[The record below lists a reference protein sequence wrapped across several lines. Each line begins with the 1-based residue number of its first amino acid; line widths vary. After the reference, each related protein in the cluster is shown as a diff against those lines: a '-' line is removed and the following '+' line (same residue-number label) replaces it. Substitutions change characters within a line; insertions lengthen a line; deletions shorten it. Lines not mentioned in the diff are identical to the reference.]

1 MALFIPTEKISEIQR
16 ALNISDVV
24 SGYVPLKQTG
34 NNLIGLCPFH
44 HEKTPSFTVNVEKQ
58 IYKCFGCGEGG
69 TIFNFLM
76 KQESLT
82 FPEAVKVL
90 AEKANIR
97 INDFNTRKE
106 HQGTGALYEA
116 NEQAVSFFSEMLLK
130 TKEGKRTKDYLSNRL
145 INDDSIKKFRLGYS
159 PNRWDSIVNK
169 AKDWNI
175 STQTLTNAGLILKK
189 QTGRSYD
196 RFRNRLM
203 FPIFDFQN
211 RPVGFGARVLDNSLP
226 KYLNSPETPVFNKSK
241 ALYGI
246 NLAKNAII
254 KKRKILLM
262 EGYTDVIMAH
272 QCGIDW
278 SIAILGTALT
288 REHVRLLRRYC
299 DEAILVFD
307 ADTAGQKSS
316 ERNLDI
322 FIEEDFDVRVVL
334 LPENHDPYDFLVK
347 KGAEKFL
354 EQVEKAYDF
363 FSFKIKLSESKW
375 DMSSVSGK
383 ASAIDDILSTATK
396 IPNILKRELTIKRI
410 AEEMSVEENDLRK
423 HLKKDRPG
431 KNQLYNKKTDTINKP
446 KSNADQTIEMTIL
459 SIMINRNDLIK
470 KVRSDIGLGN
480 FSNENLRNIAAR
492 IFEIDSQGKNVELN
506 DVFPLLNTVEISG
519 GLIDTILKQNTSE
532 GCATDE
538 ETQNSEN
545 TLIKCIQFI
554 KKRIAKEEAKQTKKR
569 MLVLNKPIDSSQE
582 ADKLLTKFHKKNM
595 DFHSLGNSG

>member
-24 SGYVPLKQTG
+24 SGYVPLKQAG

-76 KQESLT
+76 KQEGLT
-82 FPEAVKVL
+82 FPEAVKTL

-116 NEQAVSFFSEMLLK
+116 NEQAASFFSEMLLK

-145 INDDSIKKFRLGYS
+145 INDDSIRKFRLGYS

-175 STQTLTNAGLILKK
+175 NTQSLTNAGLILKK
-189 QTGRSYD
+189 QTGRFYD

-383 ASAIDDILSTATK
+383 ASAIDDILSTAIK

-423 HLKKDRPG
+423 HLKKDRLG
-431 KNQLYNKKTDTINKP
+431 KNQLYNKKTDTLNIP
-446 KSNADQTIEMTIL
+446 KLNADQTIEMTIL
-459 SIMINRNDLIK
+459 SIMINRNDLIR

-480 FSNENLRNIAAR
+480 FNNENLRNIAEK

-519 GLIDTILKQNTSE
+519 GLIDIILKQNPSE
-532 GCATDE
+532 GCATVE
-538 ETQNSEN
+538 EAQNSEKILN
-545 TLIKCIQFI
+545 DCIRFI
-554 KKRIAKEEAKQTKKR
+554 KKKKTKEELKQTKKR
-569 MLVLNKPIDSSQE
+569 MLVLNKSIESTQE
-582 ADKLLTKFHKKNM
+582 ADKLLTKFHKKNI
-595 DFHSLGNSG
+595 DFHSLRKSG

>member
-1 MALFIPTEKISEIQR
+1 
-16 ALNISDVV
+16 
-24 SGYVPLKQTG
+24 
-34 NNLIGLCPFH
+34 
-44 HEKTPSFTVNVEKQ
+44 
-58 IYKCFGCGEGG
+58 
-69 TIFNFLM
+69 M

-82 FPEAVKVL
+82 FPEAVKAL

-116 NEQAVSFFSEMLLK
+116 NEQAISFFSEMLLK

-246 NLAKNAII
+246 NLAKNAVI

-446 KSNADQTIEMTIL
+446 KTNADQTIEMTIL
-459 SIMINRNDLIK
+459 GIMINRNDLIK
-470 KVRSDIGLGN
+470 KVLSDIGLGN
-480 FSNENLRNIAAR
+480 FNNESLRNIAAR

-519 GLIDTILKQNTSE
+519 GLIDTILKQNPSE
-532 GCATDE
+532 GRATVE
-538 ETQNSEN
+538 ETQNSEKILN
-545 TLIKCIQFI
+545 DCIRFI
-554 KKRIAKEEAKQTKKR
+554 KKRKTKEELKQTKKR
-569 MLVLNKPIDSSQE
+569 MLVLGKSIESTQE
-582 ADKLLTKFHKKNM
+582 ADKLLTKFHKNRI

>member
-1 MALFIPTEKISEIQR
+1 MTLFIPTEKISEIQET
-16 ALNISDVV
+16 LDISDIV
-24 SGYVPLKQTG
+24 SNYVTLKKSG

-76 KQESLT
+76 KQEGLT
-82 FPEAVKVL
+82 FPEAVKAL

-97 INDFNTRKE
+97 IKDINTSKE
-106 HQGTGALYEA
+106 HQGIGALYKA
-116 NEQAVSFFSEMLLK
+116 NEQAVSFFSEMLFK
-130 TKEGKRTKDYLSNRL
+130 TNGGKHAKDYVTSRL
-145 INDDSIKKFRLGYS
+145 INNESIKKFRLGYS
-159 PNRWDSIVNK
+159 PNSWNSILNK
-169 AKDWNI
+169 AKEWNI
-175 STQTLTNAGLILKK
+175 SIQTLENSGLILKK
-189 QTGRSYD
+189 KNGGFYD

-226 KYLNSPETPVFNKSK
+226 KYLNSPETPIFNKSK
-241 ALYGI
+241 VLYGI

-272 QCGIDW
+272 QFGIDW

-322 FIEEDFDVRVVL
+322 FIEEGFDIRVVL
-334 LPENHDPYDFLVK
+334 LPENYDPCDFLVNN
-347 KGAEKFL
+347 GAERFL
-354 EQVEKAYDF
+354 EHVEKAYDF

-375 DMSSVSGK
+375 DMTSVSGK
-383 ASAIDDILSTATK
+383 ASAIDDILSTAIK

-410 AEEMSVEENDLRK
+410 AEEMSIEENDLRK
-423 HLKKDRPG
+423 HLKKDRQFR
-431 KNQLYNKKTDTINKP
+431 NELHNKKSDTLNRH
-446 KSNADQTIEMTIL
+446 KSNVHQTIERTIL
-459 SIMINRNDLIK
+459 GIMISRNDLIK
-470 KVRSDIGLGN
+470 KVESDIGFDN
-480 FSNENLRNIAAR
+480 FSNEKLRNIAIKISEIYSRRGKVKLSDIFPMLDATEFAR
-492 IFEIDSQGKNVELN
+492 D
-506 DVFPLLNTVEISG
+506 
-519 GLIDTILKQNTSE
+519 LIDTIAKQTTQEECTITGQGQDSE
-532 GCATDE
+532 K
-538 ETQNSEN
+538 
-545 TLIKCIQFI
+545 TLNDCIRFI
-554 KKRIAKEEAKQTKKR
+554 KKRKTREELTQTKKR
-569 MLVLNKPIDSSQE
+569 MLVLGKSTNSAE
-582 ADKLLTKFHKKNM
+582 ERDKLLKRFHEKNIH
-595 DFHSLGNSG
+595 FHSLGKSL

>member
-24 SGYVPLKQTG
+24 SGYVPLKQAG

-82 FPEAVKVL
+82 FPEAVKTL

-116 NEQAVSFFSEMLLK
+116 NEQAASFFSEMLLK

-159 PNRWDSIVNK
+159 PNRWNSIVNK

-175 STQTLTNAGLILKK
+175 NTQSLTNAGLILKK
-189 QTGRSYD
+189 QTGRFYD

-246 NLAKNAII
+246 NLAKNAVI

-347 KGAEKFL
+347 KGTEKFL
-354 EQVEKAYDF
+354 EQVDKAYDF
-363 FSFKIKLSESKW
+363 FSFKIKLSERKW

-383 ASAIDDILSTATK
+383 ASAIDDILSTALK

-431 KNQLYNKKTDTINKP
+431 KNQLYNRKTDTLNKP

-480 FSNENLRNIAAR
+480 FNNENLRNIAES
-492 IFEIDSQGKNVELN
+492 IFKIDSQGKNVELN

-519 GLIDTILKQNTSE
+519 GLIDTILKQNPSE
-532 GCATDE
+532 GCATFE
-538 ETQNSEN
+538 ETQNSEKILN
-545 TLIKCIQFI
+545 DCIRFI
-554 KKRIAKEEAKQTKKR
+554 KKRKTKEELKQTKKR
-569 MLVLNKPIDSSQE
+569 MLVLGRSTESTQE

>member
-159 PNRWDSIVNK
+159 PNRWDSIVKK

-175 STQTLTNAGLILKK
+175 NTQSLTNAGLILKK
-189 QTGRSYD
+189 QTGRFYD

-288 REHVRLLRRYC
+288 HEHVRLLRRYC

-383 ASAIDDILSTATK
+383 ASAIDDILSTAIK

-431 KNQLYNKKTDTINKP
+431 KNQLYNKKTDTLNKP
-446 KSNADQTIEMTIL
+446 KPNADQTIEMTIL
-459 SIMINRNDLIK
+459 GIMINRNDLIK
-470 KVRSDIGLGN
+470 KVLSDIGLGN

-519 GLIDTILKQNTSE
+519 GLIDTILKQNPSE
-532 GCATDE
+532 GCATVE
-538 ETQNSEN
+538 ETQNSEKILN
-545 TLIKCIQFI
+545 DCIRFI
-554 KKRIAKEEAKQTKKR
+554 KKRKTKEELKQTKKR
-569 MLVLNKPIDSSQE
+569 MLVLGKSIESTQE
-582 ADKLLTKFHKKNM
+582 ADKLLTKFHKNHI

>member
-1 MALFIPTEKISEIQR
+1 
-16 ALNISDVV
+16 
-24 SGYVPLKQTG
+24 
-34 NNLIGLCPFH
+34 
-44 HEKTPSFTVNVEKQ
+44 
-58 IYKCFGCGEGG
+58 
-69 TIFNFLM
+69 
-76 KQESLT
+76 
-82 FPEAVKVL
+82 
-90 AEKANIR
+90 
-97 INDFNTRKE
+97 
-106 HQGTGALYEA
+106 
-116 NEQAVSFFSEMLLK
+116 
-130 TKEGKRTKDYLSNRL
+130 
-145 INDDSIKKFRLGYS
+145 
-159 PNRWDSIVNK
+159 
-169 AKDWNI
+169 
-175 STQTLTNAGLILKK
+175 
-189 QTGRSYD
+189 
-196 RFRNRLM
+196 
-203 FPIFDFQN
+203 
-211 RPVGFGARVLDNSLP
+211 
-226 KYLNSPETPVFNKSK
+226 
-241 ALYGI
+241 
-246 NLAKNAII
+246 
-254 KKRKILLM
+254 
-262 EGYTDVIMAH
+262 MAH

-446 KSNADQTIEMTIL
+446 KTNADQTIEMTIL
-459 SIMINRNDLIK
+459 GIMINRNDLIK
-470 KVRSDIGLGN
+470 KVLSDIGLGN

-519 GLIDTILKQNTSE
+519 GLIDTILKQNPSE
-532 GCATDE
+532 GRATVE
-538 ETQNSEN
+538 ETQNSEKILN
-545 TLIKCIQFI
+545 DCIRFI
-554 KKRIAKEEAKQTKKR
+554 KKRKTKEELKQTKKR
-569 MLVLNKPIDSSQE
+569 MLVLGKSIESTQE
-582 ADKLLTKFHKKNM
+582 ADKLLTKFHKNRI

>member
-16 ALNISDVV
+16 ALNISEVV
-24 SGYVPLKQTG
+24 SGYVSLKRAG

-76 KQESLT
+76 KQEGLT
-82 FPEAVKVL
+82 FPEAVKTL
-90 AEKANIR
+90 ADKANIR

-106 HQGTGALYEA
+106 HQGASALYEA
-116 NEQAVSFFSEMLLK
+116 NEQAASFFSEMLLK

-159 PNRWDSIVNK
+159 PNRWDSIVKK

-175 STQTLTNAGLILKK
+175 STQSLTNAGLILKK
-189 QTGRSYD
+189 QAGGSYD

-334 LPENHDPYDFLVK
+334 LPENYDPYDFLVK

-383 ASAIDDILSTATK
+383 ASAIDDILSTAIK

-431 KNQLYNKKTDTINKP
+431 KNQLYNKKTDTLNKP

-480 FSNENLRNIAAR
+480 FSNENLRNIAER

-519 GLIDTILKQNTSE
+519 GLIDIILKQNSSE
-532 GCATDE
+532 GCTTVE
-538 ETQNSEN
+538 ETQNREKILN
-545 TLIKCIQFI
+545 DCILFI
-554 KKRIAKEEAKQTKKR
+554 KKRKAKEELKQTKKR
-569 MLVLNKPIDSSQE
+569 MLVLNKSIDSTRE
-582 ADKLLTKFHKKNM
+582 TDKLLTKFHKKNI